1 MTHSPARVALC
12 MVAFTASLCVTGC
25 VATGTLDSSPDGPG
39 SARTPTGEAP
49 TPPTAM
55 NMVVLGKSTKANIAA
70 ALGPAIVI
78 SFDSGYEVWVYRW
91 RGSDKTTR
99 AATELVVLFDPSG
112 LATKARVRPGY
123 ETPKQ

>member
-1 MTHSPARVALC
+1 MTNAAARVALC
-12 MVAFTASLCVTGC
+12 RVALTACLCVTGC
-25 VATGTLDSSPDGPG
+25 VATGTLDPSPEGPG
-39 SARTPTGEAP
+39 SARTPTGESPAP
-49 TPPTAM
+49 QAAM
-55 NMVVLGKSTKANIAA
+55 NMVVLGKSTKSDIVA
-70 ALGPAIVI
+70 ALGTAIVI

-123 ETPKQ
+123 DKPK

>member
-1 MTHSPARVALC
+1 MTNGVARVALC
-12 MVAFTASLCVTGC
+12 MAAFTVCLCVSGC
-25 VATGTLDSSPDGPG
+25 IATSMLNSSPEGPG
-39 SARTPTGEAP
+39 SARTATGESPAP
-49 TPPTAM
+49 QAAM
-55 NMVVLGKSTKANIAA
+55 NMVALGKSTKADVVA
-70 ALGPAIVI
+70 ALGPAIVV

-123 ETPKQ
+123 ETPK